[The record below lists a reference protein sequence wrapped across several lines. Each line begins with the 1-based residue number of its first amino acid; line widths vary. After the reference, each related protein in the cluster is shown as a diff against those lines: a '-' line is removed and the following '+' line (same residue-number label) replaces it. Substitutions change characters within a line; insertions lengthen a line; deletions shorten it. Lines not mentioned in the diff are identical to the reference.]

1 LVPNCYPQSPLKF
14 EHPVKWSYTIE
25 DAIEKIGFGRF
36 QIKLLAMV
44 GFAWVS
50 RAFRKISFGK

>member
-1 LVPNCYPQSPLKF
+1 MYLGQG
-14 EHPVKWSYTIE
+14 YTIE